1 MLYCEVY
8 FYPLLFMEISF
19 YVVVSSDLHKTKQ
32 WLKLFKNTSSSFYFA
47 VFSFLLSVTSFLSL
61 KVAYILTV
69 HDVNLNFQ
77 NEICLPMYIILW
89 YLLPLVYLAPLFFF
103 FFFSQIIYHILCFL
117 PSRVPL
123 NLGFSTYLAL
133 YWVLCNPW
141 GRPWEQLVL
150 GHCKNFS
157 FVCELLHWLFFSAS
171 VTWQCRI
178 F

>member
-1 MLYCEVY
+1 MNIKILQRIDLVLTTMLYCEVY
-8 FYPLLFMEISF
+8 FHPLLFMEISF

-61 KVAYILTV
+61 KVACISTV

-103 FFFSQIIYHILCFL
+103 FFPKSSIIFYVSF
-117 PSRVPL
+117 PL
-123 NLGFSTYLAL
+123 E
-133 YWVLCNPW
+133 C
-141 GRPWEQLVL
+141 
-150 GHCKNFS
+150 H
-157 FVCELLHWLFFSAS
+157 
-171 VTWQCRI
+171 
-178 F
+178 